1 MNLSAVST
9 AELKATLSRVETEPS
24 PASWLLDAL
33 RKEIATREKVGRR
46 DSGDGEGHGEKA
58 KRYGG

>member
-1 MNLSAVST
+1 MNLSAVSL
-9 AELKATLSRVETEPS
+9 AELKATLARVEAEPS

-33 RKEIATREKVGRR
+33 RKEIASREVGRR
-46 DSGDGEGHGEKA
+46 DSGDGEGTGEKS